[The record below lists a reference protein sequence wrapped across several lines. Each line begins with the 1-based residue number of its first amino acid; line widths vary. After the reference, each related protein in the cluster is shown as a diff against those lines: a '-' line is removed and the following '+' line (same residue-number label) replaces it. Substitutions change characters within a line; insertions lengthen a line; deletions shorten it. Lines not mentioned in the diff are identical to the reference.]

1 MNQDRKPTLGP
12 ERKDV
17 LQVVLFYA
25 LFAGAWILFSD
36 KAVEMLVSD
45 PAQIIRISMVK
56 GWLFVAVTTALLYGL
71 VMRLVGTIEAAHRHE
86 MALAEESLRT
96 SRLLNALATSSD
108 DAIFAKDTEGRYL
121 LFNQA
126 ASRFVGK
133 KISEV
138 LGHDDR
144 ALFPPEQAK
153 AIMENDRLARA
164 EERMVATEETLD
176 TALGLRTFLATKGP
190 LRNEDGKIVGVFG
203 ISRDITERKAAE
215 ATLQESQARLHALVE
230 QSAAGIYVVQDNRF
244 VYVNQYFATLAG
256 YDSPEDIIGKIG
268 LMDLVAPEQR
278 PMMIEKMKLRVA
290 GDASGNHYQITGLRR
305 DGSRVE
311 VEIHG
316 NVIKYGDQFATIGLF
331 IDVSARVRAERQL
344 RKLSQALEQS
354 TESIAITDVDARLEY
369 VNEAFVNNTGYARD
383 EIIGKNPRVLHSG
396 KTPPATYEE
405 MWSTLGKG
413 QPWKGEFYNK
423 RKDGSEYVEFA
434 IITPMRDD
442 SGTITHYVAV
452 KEDITEKKRL
462 GLELDG
468 HRHHLEELV
477 RQRTTELVAAREQA
491 EIANRAKST
500 FLANMSHEIRT
511 PMNAIIGLTHIL
523 RRSETT
529 PEQVARL
536 DKIDD
541 AGRHLLAIINDV
553 LDLSKIEAGRL
564 QIECVDFRLAEVID
578 HVTSII
584 GQSARE
590 KGLDI
595 EVDCGSVPAWL
606 RGDPTRLRQA
616 LLNYAANAVKFTST
630 GTITLRCRLLEESG
644 NHLLVRF
651 EVADTGI
658 GVASDQRERL
668 FEAFE
673 QADLSTT
680 RKHGGTGLGLAITR
694 HLVLLM
700 GGDVGVESTP
710 GCGSTFWLT
719 AKLQR
724 GQGDVPETEAAIS
737 AADAEA
743 ELRLRHR
750 GARLLLAEDNAI
762 NREVA
767 LDLLN
772 AIDMAVDTASNGRE
786 ALAMAEAV
794 DYDLILMD
802 IQMPVMDGLE
812 ASLAIR
818 KLPDRAGTPILALT
832 ANAFDEDRRACAE
845 AGMNDFIAKPVE
857 PSLLYMALLK
867 WLPRRKR
874 GADGAASDPASTT
887 APMSASTGE
896 EAMNATTLARLA
908 EVPGMNAGRAIA
920 ALRGNSAKYLEFL
933 RRFVETHADDVRKMA
948 SLLQAGDR
956 NAARRLAHTLKGTS
970 ATLGAEGLAAMA
982 ARLEA
987 MLKNESEPL
996 AEETMRAEIEATT
1009 REFESLAAAL
1019 RGTTNGA
1026 G

>member
-1 MNQDRKPTLGP
+1 MNLESKPASGP
-12 ERKDV
+12 ERRDV

-36 KAVEMLVSD
+36 TAVELLVSD
-45 PAQIIRISMVK
+45 SAQIIQVSMIK

-86 MALAEESLRT
+86 MALAEESLRS
-96 SRLLNALATSSD
+96 SRLLNALAASSD
-108 DAIFAKDTEGRYL
+108 DAIFAKDNEGRYI

-126 ASRFVGK
+126 ASRLVGK
-133 KISEV
+133 AIDEV
-138 LGHDDR
+138 LGGDDR
-144 ALFPPEQAK
+144 ALFQPDQAR
-153 AIMENDRLARA
+153 AIMETDRTARVQD
-164 EERMVATEETLD
+164 RMVATEETLD
-176 TALGLRTFLATKGP
+176 TVLGLRTFLATKGP
-190 LRNEDGKIVGVFG
+190 LRDESGEIIGVFG

-215 ATLQESQARLHALVE
+215 AALQESQARLQALVE
-230 QSAAGIYVVQDNRF
+230 QSAAGIYVVQDNQF
-244 VYVNQYFATLAG
+244 VYVNQYVATLAG

-278 PMMIEKMKLRVA
+278 PMMVEKMKLRA
-290 GDASGNHYQITGLRR
+290 SGDPSGNHYQVTGLRR

-316 NVIKYGDQFATIGLF
+316 NVIKYGDQFAIIGLF

-354 TESIAITDVDARLEY
+354 TESIAITDVDARIEY
-369 VNEAFVNNTGYARD
+369 VNEAFVSNTGYSRD
-383 EIIGKNPRVLHSG
+383 EIIGKNPRILHSG
-396 KTPPATYEE
+396 KTPAATYEE
-405 MWSTLGKG
+405 MWSTLGRG

-434 IITPMRDD
+434 IITPMRDEN
-442 SGTITHYVAV
+442 GTITHYVAV
-452 KEDITEKKRL
+452 KEDITEKKRMS
-462 GLELDG
+462 LELDG

-477 RQRTTELVAAREQA
+477 RQRTIELVAAREQA

-523 RRSETT
+523 RRSEAA

-564 QIECVDFRLAEVID
+564 QIESVDFKLADVID

-595 EVDCGSVPAWL
+595 EVDCGTVPAWL

-616 LLNYAANAVKFTST
+616 LLNYAANAVKFTPT
-630 GTITLRCRLLEESG
+630 GTIALRCRLLEEHG
-644 NHLLVRF
+644 ENLLVRF
-651 EVADTGI
+651 EVTDTGI
-658 GVASDQRERL
+658 GVASGQEGRL
-668 FEAFE
+668 FQAFE

-680 RKHGGTGLGLAITR
+680 RNHGGTGLGLAITR
-694 HLVLLM
+694 HLALLM
-700 GGDVGVESTP
+700 GGEVGVDSTP
-710 GCGSTFWLT
+710 SAGSTFWLT
-719 AKLQR
+719 AWLQR
-724 GQGDVPETEAAIS
+724 GQGDVPAAEMTIS

-743 ELRLRHR
+743 ELRHRHR
-750 GARLLLAEDNAI
+750 GSRLLLAEDNPI

-767 LDLLN
+767 LDLLH
-772 AIDMAVDTASNGRE
+772 AVEMQVDTANNGSE
-786 ALAMAEAV
+786 ALAMAGAK

-802 IQMPVMDGLE
+802 IQMPVMDGLD
-812 ASLAIR
+812 ASMAIR
-818 KLPDRAGTPILALT
+818 RLSNRASTPILAMT
-832 ANAFDEDRRACAE
+832 ANAFDEDRRACAR

-867 WLPRRKR
+867 WLPKHQR
-874 GADGAASDPASTT
+874 GNELPAADTTPRVGPAVNPDEDAA
-887 APMSASTGE
+887 
-896 EAMNATTLARLA
+896 NANTLARLGRIQ
-908 EVPGMNAGRAIA
+908 GMNVDRAIT
-920 ALRGNSAKYLEFL
+920 ALRGNSSKYIEFL
-933 RRFVETHADDVRKMA
+933 RRFVDTHADDVRTMA
-948 SLLQAGDR
+948 GHLEAGDR
-956 NAARRLAHTLKGTS
+956 NAARRLAHTLKGTG
-970 ATLGAEGLAAMA
+970 ATLGAAGLATA
-982 ARLEA
+982 AAKLDA
-987 MLKNESEPL
+987 MLKNEAEPTDDGTL
-996 AEETMRAEIEATT
+996 LSGIDAIN
-1009 REFESLAAAL
+1009 REFGLLAAAL
-1019 RGTTNGA
+1019 RGDENA
-1026 G
+1026 GG

>member
-1 MNQDRKPTLGP
+1 MNEDRNAPAGS
-12 ERKDV
+12 ERKGI
-17 LQVVLFYA
+17 LEVVLLYA
-25 LFAGAWILFSD
+25 LFSGAWILLSD
-36 KAVEMLVSD
+36 KAVEAMFSD
-45 PAQIIRISMVK
+45 PAQIIRVSMIK

-86 MALAEESLRT
+86 MALAEEGLRT
-96 SRLLNALATSSD
+96 SRLLNALAASSD
-108 DAIFAKDTEGRYL
+108 DAIFAKDIEGRYL

-133 KISEV
+133 GIDEV
-138 LGHDDR
+138 LGGDDR
-144 ALFPPEQAK
+144 ALFPPEQART
-153 AIMENDRLARA
+153 IMDNDRMARV
-164 EERMVATEETLD
+164 EGRTVTTEETLE

-190 LRNEDGKIVGVFG
+190 LRAKDGETIGVFG
-203 ISRDITERKAAE
+203 ISRDISERKAAE
-215 ATLQESQARLHALVE
+215 AALQESQARLHALVE

-256 YDSPEDIIGKIG
+256 YDSPEDIIGKIS

-278 PMMIEKMKLRVA
+278 PMLVEKMKLRAA
-290 GDASGNHYQITGLRR
+290 GDPSGNHYQITGLRR

-354 TESIAITDVDARLEY
+354 TESIAITNIDARLEY
-369 VNEAFVNNTGYARD
+369 VNEAFVQNTCYCRD

-396 KTPPATYEE
+396 KTPPATYED
-405 MWSTLGKG
+405 MWRTLSMG
-413 QPWKGEFYNK
+413 QAWKGEFHNK

-434 IITPMRDD
+434 IITPMRDEH
-442 SGTITHYVAV
+442 GTITNYVAV

-462 GLELDG
+462 GMELDG

-477 RQRTTELVAAREQA
+477 MQRTAELTAAREQA
-491 EIANRAKST
+491 EAANMAKST

-523 RRSETT
+523 RRSEAT

-541 AGRHLLAIINDV
+541 AGRHLLAIINDI

-564 QIECVDFRLAEVID
+564 QLESVDFPLSSVID

-584 GQSARE
+584 GQSARD
-590 KGLDI
+590 KGIDI
-595 EVDCGSVPAWL
+595 VVDCDTAPGWL

-616 LLNYAANAVKFTST
+616 LLNYAANAVKFTSA
-630 GTITLRCRLLEESG
+630 GTITLRCRLIDDSDE
-644 NHLLVRF
+644 HLLLRF
-651 EVADTGI
+651 EVSDTGI
-658 GVASDQRERL
+658 GIAAGEQPRL

-694 HLVLLM
+694 RLVLLM
-700 GGDVGVESTP
+700 NGEVGVDSTP
-710 GCGSTFWLT
+710 GTGSTFWLT
-719 AKLQR
+719 ARLQR
-724 GQGDVPETEAAIS
+724 GLGDVPDPDVAMSAVEA
-737 AADAEA
+737 EK

-750 GARLLLAEDNAI
+750 GSRLLLAEDNAI

-767 LDLLN
+767 LDLLH
-772 AIDMAVDTASNGRE
+772 AIELRVDTAINGSE
-786 ALAMAEAV
+786 ALAMAGAT

-802 IQMPVMDGLE
+802 IQMPIMDGLE
-812 ASLAIR
+812 ASVSIR
-818 KLPDRAGTPILALT
+818 RLPNRGNTPILAMT

-857 PSLLYMALLK
+857 PELLYVALLK
-867 WLPRRKR
+867 WLPASEAR
-874 GADGAASDPASTT
+874 GDLASTSEIPVPGLAASPQAVEDNAATLTRLAAVP
-887 APMSASTGE
+887 E
-896 EAMNATTLARLA
+896 MNAD
-908 EVPGMNAGRAIA
+908 RAIT
-920 ALRGNSAKYLEFL
+920 ALRGNSSKYLEFL
-933 RRFVETHADDVRKMA
+933 NRFIDSHTDDVQLMETR
-948 SLLQAGDR
+948 LEAGDR
-956 NAARRLAHTLKGTS
+956 DAARRLAHTLKGTS
-970 ATLGAEGLAAMA
+970 ATLGAEGLAASA

-987 MLKNESEPL
+987 ILRNEFEPT
-996 AEETMRAEIEATT
+996 AVEAMRAEMAAITQD
-1009 REFESLAAAL
+1009 FESLAIAL
-1019 RGTTNGA
+1019 RGNAKNGS
-1026 G
+1026 